1 MRRREFITLLG
12 GTVATWPLAAHAQQ
26 PAMPVIGFLNSAS
39 PDAFAALVRAFTQG
53 LAETGY
59 VENRNVIIEYRWA
72 ENQYDRLP
80 ALAEDLVRRNVAV
93 IVANPPAALPAKAAT
108 STIPIVFLS
117 ALNPVEIGLVASLN
131 RPGGNVTGVSTLN
144 VELLPKRVDLLRE
157 LIPTATVV
165 GALINP
171 ATSAAVTQ
179 ANDLQEVSRKL
190 GLQIPVLHASTESDL
205 DSVFAT
211 LPQMRAAG
219 LVIAGDPFFTSQSGR
234 LAALALRHAMPAIYQ
249 YRPFAAAGGL
259 MSYGANLTEQ
269 NRLAG
274 IYAGRILKGEKP
286 ADLPVQQSTEV
297 ELIINLKTAKAL
309 GITVPIP
316 LLGRADEVIE

>member
-1 MRRREFITLLG
+1 MRRRDFISV
-12 GTVATWPLAAHAQQ
+12 VAGSAITWPFAARAQQ
-26 PAMPVIGFLNSAS
+26 PAMPVIGYLNSAS

-59 VENRNVIIEYRWA
+59 VEGRNVVIDYRWA

-80 ALAEDLVRRNVAV
+80 ALAADLVRRQVAV
-93 IVANPPAALPAKAAT
+93 IVVNPPAALAAKAAT

-117 ALNPVEIGLVASLN
+117 ALDPVEIGLVASLN

-144 VELLPKRVDLLRE
+144 VELLAKRVELLRE
-157 LIPTATVV
+157 LIPTATVIS
-165 GALINP
+165 ALINP
-171 ATSAAVTQ
+171 ATPAAVTQ
-179 ANDLQEVSRKL
+179 SKDLQEVSQKL
-190 GLQIPVLHASTESDL
+190 GLQIPVLHASTEGDL

-234 LAALALRHAMPAIYQ
+234 LAAFALRHAVPAIYQ

-274 IYAGRILKGEKP
+274 VYTGRILKGEKP
-286 ADLPVQQSTEV
+286 ADLPIQQSTEV
-297 ELIINLKTAKAL
+297 ELIINLNTAKAL
-309 GITVPIP
+309 GLTVPLS

>member
-12 GTVATWPLAAHAQQ
+12 GTVATGPLAAHAQQ
-26 PAMPVIGFLNSAS
+26 PTMPVIGFLNSAS

-59 VENRNVIIEYRWA
+59 IEGRNVVIEYRWA

-219 LVIAGDPFFTSQSGR
+219 LVIA
-234 LAALALRHAMPAIYQ
+234 RHAMPAIYQ

-309 GITVPIP
+309 GVTVPIP
-316 LLGRADEVIE
+316 LLGRADEY